1 MLENIDAILLE
12 HLKKA
17 IYLIEQ
23 NNVQISTTVLL
34 LGLLEYDESVLNY
47 VLKNQNIDSAEIRK
61 MIFENTT
68 QESPDALME
77 TFTYAKEI
85 AANDRSNIIYDE
97 HLLYALLIQEST
109 SALNILL
116 NIGVDIDSIL
126 DSVCDFFEETNDEI
140 HLDNL
145 TKKAQENKL
154 EPFVGRKYL
163 IDKIVRIL
171 AKKQKNNCILIGNAG
186 VGKSALVEGV
196 AQYLAIHDKSKT
208 IYRLDITSLI
218 AGTKYRGDL
227 EERLMK
233 ILEYA
238 KKPNTIIFIDE
249 IHNIINANDNS
260 LDIANILKPALARG
274 EIKCIGATTTE
285 EYYQVIE
292 KDKALMRRFENVF
305 INESNI
311 KETNEILNGIKKNFE
326 SFHNVKYSRQI
337 ISYIIEISKMIPNR
351 RFPDKAIDI
360 MDEAG
365 IIASRMNIKEV
376 RKSDV
381 LKVVLEMNG
390 LINQQFKNLN
400 YPILI
405 PYYQNYLNAMMRN
418 TLVNINASCEHLPFL
433 YDDFSKIFNVTDEAI
448 LEINLEEYNAP
459 HMNSMLIGSPP
470 GYVGY
475 ENGGILTEH
484 ILKYPI
490 AIVALKNYD
499 LASPVIQS
507 QIKSFVE
514 EGKVIDA
521 KGRKIYFANTIFIF
535 ISKTNAKN
543 VGFIAQKK
551 QEETFFDI
559 TIDQDVNYYCKLQTL
574 FKHYAIHNY
583 FFRTNL
589 KKITY
594 KQFTL
599 IRNFI
604 LKTSNFKKHQ
614 RYLITLND
622 EKIAIEKT

>member
-1 MLENIDAILLE
+1 MKQRA
-12 HLKKA
+12 
-17 IYLIEQ
+17 
-23 NNVQISTTVLL
+23 
-34 LGLLEYDESVLNY
+34 
-47 VLKNQNIDSAEIRK
+47 
-61 MIFENTT
+61 
-68 QESPDALME
+68 
-77 TFTYAKEI
+77 YAKI
-85 AANDRSNIIYDE
+85 N
-97 HLLYALLIQEST
+97 L
-109 SALNILL
+109 ALNLINRREDGYHNLDT
-116 NIGVDIDSIL
+116 IMVPIDFYDVVD
-126 DSVCDFFEETNDEI
+126 
-140 HLDNL
+140 
-145 TKKAQENKL
+145 
-154 EPFVGRKYL
+154 
-163 IDKIVRIL
+163 
-171 AKKQKNNCILIGNAG
+171 
-186 VGKSALVEGV
+186 
-196 AQYLAIHDKSKT
+196 
-208 IYRLDITSLI
+208 
-218 AGTKYRGDL
+218 
-227 EERLMK
+227 
-233 ILEYA
+233 
-238 KKPNTIIFIDE
+238 
-249 IHNIINANDNS
+249 
-260 LDIANILKPALARG
+260 
-274 EIKCIGATTTE
+274 
-285 EYYQVIE
+285 
-292 KDKALMRRFENVF
+292 
-305 INESNI
+305 
-311 KETNEILNGIKKNFE
+311 
-326 SFHNVKYSRQI
+326 
-337 ISYIIEISKMIPNR
+337 IEISDHDELISNEEYLKNNPLSQKEKTEALQRGKNLLN
-351 RFPDKAIDI
+351 AIDI

-365 IIASRMNIKEV
+365 IIASRMNTKEV

-535 ISKTNAKN
+535 ISKTNVKN

-583 FFRTNL
+583 FFRINL

-599 IRNFI
+599 IRNYI